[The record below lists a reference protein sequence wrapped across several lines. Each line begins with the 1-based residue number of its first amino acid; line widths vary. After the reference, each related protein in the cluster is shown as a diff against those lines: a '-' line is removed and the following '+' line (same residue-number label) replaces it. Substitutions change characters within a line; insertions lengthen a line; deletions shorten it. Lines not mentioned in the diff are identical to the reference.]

1 MTSNSADP
9 AVGGSNPLGEAL
21 SLLEEAFA
29 LLRFPFAFGKA
40 SNGPESTSTDFVSDF
55 GPGFLVS
62 REGHR
67 QLRRVLAHLNY
78 AVLELLDDKSA
89 FITLF
94 KEAIR
99 IESSSISSS
108 PA

>member
-1 MTSNSADP
+1 MTSNSANS

-21 SLLEEAFA
+21 SLLEEVLA
-29 LLRFPFAFGKA
+29 LLGLPLSFGKA
-40 SNGPESTSTDFVSDF
+40 SNRPESTSTDFVSDF

-67 QLRRVLAHLNY
+67 ELRRVLAHLHY

-94 KEAIR
+94 QKGHQN
-99 IESSSISSS
+99 
-108 PA
+108 